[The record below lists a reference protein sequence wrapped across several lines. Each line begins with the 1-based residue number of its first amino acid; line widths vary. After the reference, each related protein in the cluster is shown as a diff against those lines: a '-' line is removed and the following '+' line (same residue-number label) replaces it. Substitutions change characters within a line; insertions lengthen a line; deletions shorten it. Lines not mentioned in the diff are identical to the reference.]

1 MSETLT
7 KQHTNFLQKVTY
19 MSTDLLVPYT
29 NNARTHSDK
38 QIEQIANS
46 IQRFGFNNPILVDH
60 NNVVIAGHGRL
71 LAAKKLG
78 LDKVP
83 TLKLEHMSEKE
94 KKAYILADNKLAEN
108 AGWDHQILKLELE
121 GLIEFDTDFDLTI
134 TGFSTPEIDLIFH
147 EDQNAK
153 PEETDT
159 TIEDIDIPSRVE
171 RGDLWQLGNHY
182 LYCGDSLHGE
192 SYKILLG
199 EKKANMIFTDP
210 PYNVR
215 VDGHVGGKGKIKH
228 DEFAFASGEMSANEF
243 IRFLETSFKHLKD
256 YSADG
261 SLHFVC
267 MDWRHSYEILQAS
280 QQHYTECKNICV
292 WNKQIGGMGSLYRS
306 QHEFVYVFKNGTKP
320 HINNI
325 ELGKHGRNRTNIW
338 DYPGAGAC
346 SVHHNDLK
354 LHPTVKPVSLIADA
368 IRDCSKQGHII
379 LDNFAGSGST
389 ILAAEKTKRKAYL
402 IEYEP
407 KYCDVI
413 LWRYEQETGLKA
425 NKINQQDGQND

>member
-1 MSETLT
+1 MDNILT
-7 KQHTNFLQKVTY
+7 KQPATFLQKVTY

-71 LAAKKLG
+71 LAAKKIG

-83 TLKLEHMSEKE
+83 TLKLEHMSEKD

-108 AGWDHQILKLELE
+108 AGWDNQILKLELE

-147 EDQNAK
+147 DDNNPK
-153 PEETDT
+153 PQEIEALS
-159 TIEDIDIPSRVE
+159 EDIDIPARVE
-171 RGDLWQLGNHY
+171 QGDLWQLGNHY
-182 LYCGDSLHGE
+182 LYCGDSLLDE

-199 EKKANMIFTDP
+199 DKKANMVFTDP

-228 DEFAFASGEMSANEF
+228 DEFAFASGEMSTNEF
-243 IRFLETSFKHLKD
+243 IDFLETSFKHLKD
-256 YSADG
+256 YSTNG

-280 QQHYTECKNICV
+280 QKHYAECKNICV

-306 QHEFVYVFKNGTKP
+306 QHEFIYVFKNGTKP

-346 SVHHNDLK
+346 SVHRNDLK
-354 LHPTVKPVSLIADA
+354 FHPTVKPVSLIADA

-389 ILAAEKTKRKAYL
+389 LLAAEKTKRKAYL

-425 NKINQQDGQND
+425 NKINQQEG

>member
-1 MSETLT
+1 MENILT
-7 KQHTNFLQKVTY
+7 KQPTTFLQKVTY
-19 MSTDLLVPYT
+19 MSTHSLVPNT

-71 LAAKKLG
+71 QAAKKIG
-78 LDKVP
+78 LDQVP
-83 TLKLEHMSEKE
+83 TLKLEHMSEKD

-108 AGWDHQILKLELE
+108 AGWDLHILKLELQ
-121 GLIEFDTDFDLTI
+121 GLLEFDTDFDITL
-134 TGFSTPEIDLIFH
+134 TGFSTPEIDLILH
-147 EDQNAK
+147 EDITSASKKNDDVA
-153 PEETDT
+153 
-159 TIEDIDIPSRVE
+159 EDIQVPARVK
-171 RGDLWQLGNHY
+171 RGDIWQLGDHY
-182 LYCGDSLHGE
+182 LYCGDSLQEE
-192 SYKILLG
+192 SYEILLG
-199 EKKANMIFTDP
+199 DKKANMIFTDP

-228 DEFAFASGEMSANEF
+228 DEFAFASGEMSTNEF
-243 IRFLETSFKHLKD
+243 ITFLETSFMHLKE
-256 YSADG
+256 YSTDG

-280 QQHYTECKNICV
+280 QKNYNECKNICV

-306 QHEFVYVFKNGTKP
+306 QHEFIYVFKNGTKP

-338 DYPGAGAC
+338 DYPGSGAC

-354 LHPTVKPVSLIADA
+354 FHPTVKPVSLIADA
-368 IRDCSKQGHII
+368 IRDCSKQGQII

-389 ILAAEKTKRKAYL
+389 LLAAEKTKRKAYL

-413 LWRYEQETGLKA
+413 LWRFEQETELTA
-425 NKINQQDGQND
+425 IKIK